1 MGPLGKACRKC
12 VTDQKQKI
20 VKKVSGVSEWQGLA
34 RSNRVYSEWWVLT
47 TDTRVIIIV
56 IHHQIGLDGQ
66 PCLHW
71 FPGSSVP
78 VWECLNI

>member
-1 MGPLGKACRKC
+1 MKC

-20 VKKVSGVSEWQGLA
+20 VQKVSGVLEWRGLT
-34 RSNRVYSEWWVLT
+34 SNGVYSEWWVLT
-47 TDTRVIIIV
+47 TTPRVIIIV
-56 IHHQIGLDGQ
+56 IRQQIGLDGQ

-78 VWECLNI
+78 VRECLNI